1 MIDLLLFSPL
11 ISVMAAFIIRE
22 SNRQEPPDARPDE
35 LLKTTLILAPLSIIA
50 AVLYVYSALW
60 IYEELSD
67 PTQIFSHPTRQFLV
81 LGLIGLVLTAITLLT
96 VFIGRLIMK
105 RFLLNKKNRVRT
117 AILMLICFA
126 VAGYAFLFFASYYL
140 I

>member
-1 MIDLLLFSPL
+1 MIDLFLFLPL
-11 ISVMAAFIIRE
+11 ICVMAAFIIKE
-22 SNRQEPPDARPDE
+22 SNRPELPDARPDG
-35 LLKTTLILAPLSIIA
+35 LLKTALILAPLSIIA

-67 PTQIFSHPTRQFLV
+67 PTQIFTHPSRHLLL
-81 LGLIGLVLTAITLLT
+81 LGLLVLVLTVIVLLT
-96 VFIGRLIMK
+96 VFIGRRIMK
-105 RFLLNKKNRVRT
+105 RFSLNKKNRVRT

-126 VAGYAFLFFASYYL
+126 AAGYAFMFFASYYL